1 MAKILSIY
9 VTPEITTI
17 CEISK
22 AGKNV
27 NLYNVYKVNTPK
39 GCVDDGTIIDAAPL
53 AEAIKQVLPE
63 KGFKRRKI
71 AFTISSR
78 RIANKEIVL
87 PYIKNK
93 RKITEII
100 TSNARDYFP
109 MSNINDYVYEYTI
122 LEVFEDNG
130 RKQYRL
136 SAVAVQ
142 KEQLNSYHELAAK
155 IGLDIET
162 IDYYGNSVFQIMK
175 QQMEE
180 GNTLVLQIE
189 KEMTHV
195 SIMAGKAQVFRRTVP
210 FGENV
215 IVQGIAE
222 LKSVSEEEAY
232 HVLHT
237 GENIRAR
244 LTGEEYKEVVR
255 DIVSSVIRVV
265 DFHVSRNPEMA
276 INTVKIFGEGESLA
290 AISDAMERELNIP
303 VSSPKTLAG
312 VNIKIKEE
320 FDEENAMIYL
330 PNLGAILASLDL
342 RIEAEEKKS
351 TNSSRI
357 LLIALIGSGVISL
370 SIVAVTFMNYFDLIG
385 RKVQLQSDIKEIE
398 HIEQLFLEYERTN
411 SELATIK
418 TYYDSTRSPNESLY
432 QFIMD
437 LEQIMP
443 ESVGITQFDSKEGE
457 VTMTGIAR
465 GKEPIAAF
473 VMELKKIS
481 YISDVFVRDMTDT
494 YDEVGVPTS
503 IFNMTFKF
511 QDIIKGEENSETD
524 GER

>member
-9 VTPEITTI
+9 VTPEITNI

-22 AGKNV
+22 TGKSV
-27 NLYNVYKVNTPK
+27 NLYNVYKVNTPV
-39 GCVDDGTIIDAAPL
+39 GCVDDGTIVDVDPL

-63 KGFKRRKI
+63 KGLKRYKI

-93 RKITEII
+93 MKITEII
-100 TSNARDYFP
+100 TANAQDYFP

-122 LEVFEDNG
+122 LEVFEADD

-155 IGLDIET
+155 IGLEIAT

-175 QQMEE
+175 QQMED

-195 SIMAGKAQVFRRTVP
+195 SIMVGKAQVFRRTVP

-222 LKSVSEEEAY
+222 LKHISEEDAY
-232 HVLHT
+232 QVFYT
-237 GENIRAR
+237 GGDAKVR

-276 INTVKIFGEGESLA
+276 IETAKIFGEGESLA
-290 AISDAMERELNIP
+290 AISEAMEQELNIP
-303 VSSPKTLAG
+303 VSSPKRLDG

-320 FDEENAMIYL
+320 FNEENAMIYL

-342 RIEAEEKKS
+342 KIVAEEKKAA
-351 TNSSRI
+351 NHLRV
-357 LLIALIGSGVISL
+357 LLLVLIGCGLISL
-370 SIVAVTFMNYFDLIG
+370 SLVAVTLISYYNLLE
-385 RKVQLQSDIKEIE
+385 KKSELQSDIKDAEY
-398 HIEQLFLEYERTN
+398 IEQIFLEYERTN
-411 SELATIK
+411 TELATIK
-418 TYYDSTRSPNESLY
+418 AYYDINTSPNERLY
-432 QFIMD
+432 QFILD
-437 LEQIMP
+437 LEQVIP
-443 ESVGITQFDSKEGE
+443 ESVGITQFDSKDGD

-473 VMELKKIS
+473 VMELKKLA
-481 YISDVFVRDMTDT
+481 YVSDVNVKDMTDT
-494 YDEVGVPTS
+494 YDEVGIPTS

-511 QDIIKGEENSETD
+511 QDIVKGEENSEID